1 MGLRTIIGSH
11 TLMFFAGFAAGKLY
25 DRDELN
31 TYRESHERPM
41 MKLRRYAG
49 NALIGTLV
57 LAGLVLVSKIGD
69 DGTSSNSSS
78 TDSGKSTGQ
87 VGGSGSSAA
96 PTLVV

>member
-31 TYRESHERPM
+31 TYRESHEKPM

-49 NALIGTLV
+49 NALIGSLV

-69 DGTSSNSSS
+69 DGSSSSSSSSSS
-78 TDSGKSTGQ
+78 TSGQGE
-87 VGGSGSSAA
+87 GGSGSSAA

>member
-1 MGLRTIIGSH
+1 
-11 TLMFFAGFAAGKLY
+11 MFFAGFAAGKLY

-31 TYRESHERPM
+31 TYRESHEKPM

-49 NALIGTLV
+49 NALIGSLV

-69 DGTSSNSSS
+69 DGTTTTSSSSSSS
-78 TDSGKSTGQ
+78 TDSGKSTGLGG
-87 VGGSGSSAA
+87 GGSGSSAA

>member
-11 TLMFFAGFAAGKLY
+11 TLIFCAGFAAGKLY

-41 MKLRRYAG
+41 TKLRRYAG
-49 NALIGTLV
+49 NALIGAFV
-57 LAGLVLVSKIGD
+57 LGGLVLVSKIGD
-69 DGTSSNSSS
+69 GGSTTSASSSSSSSNG
-78 TDSGKSTGQ
+78 GKSSIEK
-87 VGGSGSSAA
+87 SGAA

>member
-11 TLMFFAGFAAGKLY
+11 TLIFCAGFAAGKLY

-41 MKLRRYAG
+41 TKLRRYAG
-49 NALIGTLV
+49 NALIGALV
-57 LAGLVLVSKIGD
+57 LGGLVLVSKIGD
-69 DGTSSNSSS
+69 
-78 TDSGKSTGQ
+78 
-87 VGGSGSSAA
+87 GSGSTTSRSSSDGKSIEKGGAA